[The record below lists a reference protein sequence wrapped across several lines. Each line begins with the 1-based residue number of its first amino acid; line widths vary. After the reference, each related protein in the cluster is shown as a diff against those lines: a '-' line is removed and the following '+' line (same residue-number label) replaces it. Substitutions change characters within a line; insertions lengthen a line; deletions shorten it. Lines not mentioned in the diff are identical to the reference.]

1 MKRAGYILLLAILTL
16 FSCTRRAP
24 KYSDTPRSGV
34 IIIASDES
42 FAPVVEQEIDLFEYT
57 YPEAS
62 IIPIYKSEVEAMELL
77 LSDSVQF
84 AITTRDFT
92 QAERE
97 LVRSMKKRPISYRVA
112 KDAIALIINKN
123 NQDSMLTVRQVKD
136 ILTGKITSWQEINPK
151 SKLKELS
158 LTFDNKNSSTV
169 RFALDSIC
177 KGEPLAGKNIYA
189 QGTNE
194 KVIDYVAATP
204 GAIGVIG
211 ASWIGNEND
220 STNMSFSDR
229 VKVVAMSRDGVAT
242 AANSYQPY
250 QAYIALD
257 YYPFTRYVYAMDIS
271 SRTGLARA
279 FSNFLS
285 TDKGQLIVLKAGMMP
300 TTQQVVIK
308 PVKITE

>member
-1 MKRAGYILLLAILTL
+1 MKKAGYILLVAVLTL
-16 FSCTRRAP
+16 FSCTRREP
-24 KYSDTPRSGV
+24 KFTDTPKSGV

-42 FAPVVEQEIDLFEYT
+42 FAPIVEQEVDLFEYT

-92 QAERE
+92 QAEKE
-97 LVRSMKKRPISYRVA
+97 LIKSKQKRAVSFRIA
-112 KDAIALIINKN
+112 KDAIALITNKN
-123 NQDSMLTVRQVKD
+123 NPDSMLTVSQVKD

-177 KGEPLAGKNIYA
+177 NGEPLAGKNIYA

-211 ASWIGNEND
+211 ASWIGNE
-220 STNMSFSDR
+220 SD
-229 VKVVAMSRDGVAT
+229 
-242 AANSYQPY
+242 
-250 QAYIALD
+250 
-257 YYPFTRYVYAMDIS
+257 
-271 SRTGLARA
+271 
-279 FSNFLS
+279 
-285 TDKGQLIVLKAGMMP
+285 
-300 TTQQVVIK
+300 
-308 PVKITE
+308 